1 MKREEALNL
10 LRKIEAFRQQ
20 PAMHKAEHDFTCRII
35 AAMVAEAG
43 GFKSRNEWTACTESG
58 ELIKGETVKL
68 YPVMVYLAESDQYET
83 IGYDEEAPRVL
94 LPGWRD
100 YQKCGYN
107 ESYSLTPVAYSE
119 ASDRVYMMLP
129 EGASVYADDAGCPVI
144 DYDGFKQADVIN
156 QYDGSGCRPYII
168 DNDRRRAYLEVVE
181 L

>member
-1 MKREEALNL
+1 MLKEIRNNVYHAEFVAADEEGQRYAAF
-10 LRKIEAFRQQ
+10 EADWNG
-20 PAMHKAEHDFTCRII
+20 EYY
-35 AAMVAEAG
+35 EA
-43 GFKSRNEWTACTESG
+43 TACTESG
-58 ELIKGETVKL
+58 ELIKGETTNL

-83 IGYDEEAPRVL
+83 VGYDEEAPRVL

-107 ESYSLTPVAYSE
+107 ESYALPPVAYGE
-119 ASDRVYMMLP
+119 ASDRVYLMLP

>member
-1 MKREEALNL
+1 M
-10 LRKIEAFRQQ
+10 
-20 PAMHKAEHDFTCRII
+20 
-35 AAMVAEAG
+35 
-43 GFKSRNEWTACTESG
+43 
-58 ELIKGETVKL
+58 
-68 YPVMVYLAESDQYET
+68 
-83 IGYDEEAPRVL
+83 GYDEEAPRVL

-107 ESYSLTPVAYSE
+107 ESYSLAPVAYSE

-156 QYDGSGCRPYII
+156 QYDAQGCRPYII
-168 DNDRRRAYLEVVE
+168 ANDRRRAYLEVVE

>member
-1 MKREEALNL
+1 MLKEIRNNVYNALFVAADEEGQRYAAFESDWNGEYW
-10 LRKIEAFRQQ
+10 EA
-20 PAMHKAEHDFTCRII
+20 
-35 AAMVAEAG
+35 
-43 GFKSRNEWTACTESG
+43 TACTESG

-68 YPVMVYLAESDQYET
+68 YPVMVYLGESDQYET
-83 IGYDEEAPRVL
+83 IGYDEEATRIL

-107 ESYSLTPVAYSE
+107 ESYSLAPVAYNE
-119 ASDRVYMMLP
+119 MSDRVYFVLP
-129 EGASVYADDAGCPVI
+129 EGASVYADSVGCPVI

-156 QYDGSGCRPYII
+156 QYDDIGCRPYII

>member
-1 MKREEALNL
+1 MLVGPAL
-10 LRKIEAFRQQ
+10 I
-20 PAMHKAEHDFTCRII
+20 
-35 AAMVAEAG
+35 
-43 GFKSRNEWTACTESG
+43 
-58 ELIKGETVKL
+58 
-68 YPVMVYLAESDQYET
+68 MVYLAESDQYET
-83 IGYDEEAPRVL
+83 VGYDEEAPRVL

-107 ESYSLTPVAYSE
+107 ESYSLAPVAYSE

-129 EGASVYADDAGCPVI
+129 EGASVYADDVGCPVI
-144 DYDGFKQADVIN
+144 DYDDFKQADVIN

>member
-1 MKREEALNL
+1 MLKEVKNNVYNALFVAADEEGQRYAAFESDWNGEYW
-10 LRKIEAFRQQ
+10 EA
-20 PAMHKAEHDFTCRII
+20 
-35 AAMVAEAG
+35 
-43 GFKSRNEWTACTESG
+43 TACTESG

-83 IGYDEEAPRVL
+83 IGYDEEATRIL

-107 ESYSLTPVAYSE
+107 ESYSLAPVAYNE
-119 ASDRVYMMLP
+119 MSDRVYFVLP
-129 EGASVYADDAGCPVI
+129 EGASVYADDVGCPVI
-144 DYDGFKQADVIN
+144 DYDDFKQADVIN